1 MGQLFGSLQKSK
13 YTALLPPEL
22 WHHCWSFLVVQ
33 DLLAVSSTCWSF
45 RFICKDLLF
54 KHITTTIP
62 YKRTV
67 RHIFQPRHEDTARI
81 RRARRLLLRLH
92 ALQSDSDAWEVL
104 RLVETWS
111 IKTFGLPAPLYES
124 EIIQYGKATFPFV
137 QPSIS
142 IFLILPSCRNLR
154 VLNISDIHM
163 EEERWSALVKIPR
176 LECLNMER
184 CNLSSTGKSMNL
196 KVISI
201 IYEAHLDPPP
211 VPPPTTQ
218 LISSLFNIQH
228 LERVTLLDLT
238 FSSSFLLGLVQLG
251 QFENLKHLSVV
262 VPETHMDTLF
272 AFLSMTPSLT
282 SLTISNFST
291 MAKPSKPVSQSV
303 IPNLVAY
310 DGFPTIIPILLPG
323 RPINVVCL
331 RMNHRTDPQ
340 ASLGNPFGVYDNNV
354 ICKALDDCSASARVV
369 HDLMLSPFHPTPD
382 SMQDIVRIHPNLR
395 HLRLDILRTPN
406 INMSVDVDEPMSLIM
421 DMLADTMA
429 VRDSDNF
436 SRHPLFL
443 ISGFLNWIANG
454 HLPLPAKLETLHLH
468 YYQRSGTVCGDVTR
482 QRLLVPKI
490 SAAYPALREIEMG
503 TTRWWREGD
512 YWTHEVLRYRVI
524 GHI

>member
-13 YTALLPPEL
+13 YTVLLPPEL

-45 RFICKDLLF
+45 RSICKDLVF

-67 RHIFQPRHEDTARI
+67 RHIFQPRYEDTARI
-81 RRARRLLLRLH
+81 GRARRLLLRLH
-92 ALQSDSDAWEVL
+92 AFQSDSDAWEVL

-111 IKTFGLPAPLYES
+111 IKAFGSPAPLYEG
-124 EIIQYGKATFPFV
+124 EIMQYGKTTFPFV

-142 IFLILPSCRNLR
+142 IFLTLPSCKNLR
-154 VLNISDIHM
+154 VLSISDIHM

-184 CNLSSTGKSMNL
+184 CNLSSTDKSMNL
-196 KVISI
+196 KVVSI
-201 IYEAHLDPPP
+201 TYEAHLDPPP

-218 LISSLFNIQH
+218 LISSLFDIQH
-228 LERVTLLDLT
+228 LERLTLLDLT

-251 QFENLKHLSVV
+251 QFENLKHLSVI

-291 MAKPSKPVSQSV
+291 MAKPSKPVLQSV

-310 DGFPTIIPILLPG
+310 DGFPTLISILLPG
-323 RPINVVCL
+323 RPVNAVCL

-468 YYQRSGTVCGDVTR
+468 YYQRSVTVCGDVTR